1 MPKALLTGFDPFGG
15 EPINPSY
22 EAVSQLDRR
31 TIDGVQIVAWK
42 IPTVFRRSVDV
53 LAHAIETVQPQVVI
67 CVGQA
72 GGASDIRVERVALNL
87 IDARIPDNEGNQP
100 VDVPVVPDG
109 PVAYWSTLPV
119 KAIVHNLRAAGIP
132 ASVSYSAG
140 TFVCNQLFYG
150 LAHLLATQYPS
161 VRGGFLHIPYL
172 PEQAARHPGA
182 PSMAL
187 ETVVKALEIAVR
199 TCFQQELE
207 EPEAERRISEG
218 REW

>member
-1 MPKALLTGFDPFGG
+1 MPSVLLTGFDPFDG
-15 EPINPSY
+15 EPVNPAA
-22 EAVSQLDRR
+22 EAVKRLDGRSL
-31 TIDGVQIVAWK
+31 DGIAVVAK
-42 IPTVFRRSVDV
+42 EIPTVFGRSIDV
-53 LAHAIETVQPQVVI
+53 LEAAIHEVNPDVVI

-72 GGASDIRVERVALNL
+72 GGASDIRVERVAINL

-207 EPEAERRISEG
+207 EPSAERRISEG
-218 REW
+218 RVW